1 MSERSKRYYW
11 RHREKVLARTQ
22 AWREKN
28 PDKVWNAEISARAK
42 ERYLVN
48 REERIRKSGEW
59 QRKHRDERTAYHAQ
73 WRNKNKERLEAQ
85 RKANRDAINA
95 LQRKNHKKRCANP
108 EYAAKHKEENRKWRQ
123 EHPEYIEK
131 NKPNVKRWQDEHKAL
146 CLARSHEYRARKRA
160 ATVNPK
166 SIAMFIERTRAKSI
180 VTCYWCSGTIS
191 GKKCHFDHI
200 MPLSKGG
207 AHSIENICVSC
218 PKCNFNKS
226 DTLVKDWM
234 RLGQQVME
242 M

>member
-1 MSERSKRYYW
+1 MSVKSTKYYW
-11 RHREKVLARTQ
+11 KHRDVCLERTRK
-22 AWREKN
+22 WRLEN
-28 PDKVWNAEISARAK
+28 PDKLWTPAQSEKAK
-42 ERYLVN
+42 QRYLAT
-48 REERIRKSGEW
+48 RGDRIRKSIEY
-59 QRKHRDERTAYHAQ
+59 QRKHRDERSAYHAQ
-73 WRNKNKERLEAQ
+73 WRKKNKERLDAQ
-85 RKANRDAINA
+85 IKSNRDAINA
-95 LQRKNHKKRCANP
+95 LQRVNHKKRCANP

-123 EHPEYIEK
+123 EHPEYLEK
-131 NKPNVKRWQDEHKAL
+131 NKPNVKRWQEEHKAL
-146 CLARSHEYRARKRA
+146 CLGRSHEYRARKRD

-166 SIAMFIERTRAKSI
+166 SIAMFMERTRAKPI

-234 RLGQQVME
+234 RLGQQVLE